1 MIVLFLLGITAAS
14 AAEMSTIYFIL
25 YHKHFST
32 SDIPNG
38 HFSIYIIAKL
48 LVVTGDPTFEAQKT
62 EVIDISDPDNICDS
76 LGDYPL
82 EAASGFGGML
92 NGMPVSCGG
101 FNPDIDGYA
110 LKDCYK
116 LEEVLTSFFKTQI
129 VNNSYLDV

>member
-1 MIVLFLLGITAAS
+1 MA
-14 AAEMSTIYFIL
+14 
-25 YHKHFST
+25 
-32 SDIPNG
+32 
-38 HFSIYIIAKL
+38 
-48 LVVTGDPTFEAQKT
+48 TGDPTFEAQKT

-129 VNNSYLDV
+129 VNNSYLDACLMLQPISL